1 MQNLINYIKWSNF
14 TIEFMLNPFRWSIYT
29 YVETKSDMD
38 PGLIFLGRF
47 IVGPIAIHIIIDD
60 GSW

>member
-1 MQNLINYIKWSNF
+1 
-14 TIEFMLNPFRWSIYT
+14 MLNPFRWSIYT